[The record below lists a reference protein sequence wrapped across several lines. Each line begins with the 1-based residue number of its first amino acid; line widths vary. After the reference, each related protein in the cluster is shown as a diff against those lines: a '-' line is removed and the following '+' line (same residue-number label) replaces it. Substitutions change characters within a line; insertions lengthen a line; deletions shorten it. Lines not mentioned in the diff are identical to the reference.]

1 MAKGFKGGKR
11 PSPTNMMGQ
20 LQKLQEQM
28 QEIQAQLTEETVS
41 ATAGGGAVMVTVTGD
56 QRCQAIHIDPDVL
69 LQDVDAEMLQDMILT
84 ALNSALDQSRELAA
98 ERMGPL
104 TGGLPF

>member
-11 PSPTNMMGQ
+11 PSPPNMMGQ

-41 ATAGGGAVMVTVTGD
+41 ATAGGGAVTVIVTGD
-56 QRCQAIHIDPDVL
+56 QRCQAIHIDPEV

>member
-1 MAKGFKGGKR
+1 MAKGFKGGKQ
-11 PSPTNMMGQ
+11 PSPANMMGQ

-41 ATAGGGAVMVTVTGD
+41 ATAGGGAVTVTVTGD
-56 QRCQAIHIDPDVL
+56 QRCQAINIDPDV

>member
-28 QEIQAQLTEETVS
+28 QEIQAQLTEEAVS
-41 ATAGGGAVMVTVTGD
+41 ATAGGGAVTVIVTGD
-56 QRCQAIHIDPDVL
+56 QRCQAINIDPDV

>member
-28 QEIQAQLTEETVS
+28 QEIQAQLTAETVS
-41 ATAGGGAVMVTVTGD
+41 ATAGGGAVTVTVTGA
-56 QRCQAIHIDPDVL
+56 QRCQAIHIDPEV

>member
-41 ATAGGGAVMVTVTGD
+41 ATAGGGAVTVTVTGD
-56 QRCQAIHIDPDVL
+56 QRCQAIQIDPEV

>member
-11 PSPTNMMGQ
+11 PSPANMMGQ
-20 LQKLQEQM
+20 LQKMQEQM

-41 ATAGGGAVMVTVTGD
+41 ATAGGGAVTVTVTGD
-56 QRCQAIHIDPDVL
+56 QRCQAILIDPDV
-69 LQDVDAEMLQDMILT
+69 LQDVDAEMLQDMILS

>member
-1 MAKGFKGGKR
+1 MAKGFKGGKK

-41 ATAGGGAVMVTVTGD
+41 SAAGGGAVTVTVTCD
-56 QRCQAIHIDPDVL
+56 QRCQAIYIDPDM

-84 ALNSALDQSRELAA
+84 AVNSALDQSRELAA